1 MRANLLASLGILV
14 VLSGCGSSTDAG
26 DNVPM
31 GGHWQVTVNGTSP
44 YESPSL
50 TKQYLPGKLILL
62 GSGFSIGGKGVS
74 LIIPMANEG
83 DTGRFETGIEL
94 QLMGV
99 PNVGHCEQELGAG
112 ESKVIV
118 DITHNSREL
127 FVAKFE
133 FKQVAC
139 LKSAGNISGSGVIT
153 KKRKPG
159 D

>member
-1 MRANLLASLGILV
+1 MKINLSASLVILL
-14 VLSGCGSSTDAG
+14 VLVGCGSSTDAG
-26 DNVPM
+26 DSVPM

-62 GSGFSIGGKGVS
+62 GSGFNIGGKGVS

-83 DTGRFETGIEL
+83 DTGQFETGIEL

-99 PNVGHCEQELGAG
+99 PDRGHCEHEVGAG
-112 ESKVIV
+112 ESKVMV

-133 FKQVAC
+133 FNHVAC
-139 LKSAGNISGSGVIT
+139 RKSADSISGSGVIT
-153 KKRKPG
+153 KKRKPKA
-159 D
+159 